1 MKDFALAR
9 LVAMRLGLG
18 LVSLLLVSLAVF
30 AITSLL
36 PGDVAQ
42 ELLGQAA
49 TPEAVAGLRASLGLD
64 QPGWLRYLHWLGALF
79 TGDAGK
85 SLVNGQPVVALIG
98 SRLPNSLMLAAA
110 TALVSVPLALC
121 IGITAAMW
129 RGSFYDRLVST
140 LTVSVVSV
148 PEFLV
153 ATAAVLVFAVHLRW
167 LSALSS
173 VSSIDGIVSFLR
185 VFAMPVLSL
194 CCVIVAQMVRMT
206 RAALIDQLRAPYVE
220 MAILKGAGPVRVIWS
235 HALPNALGPIA
246 NAIALSLSYLLG
258 GVIIVETIFNYPG
271 IAKLMV
277 DGVST
282 RDMPLVQACAMIFCA
297 AYLFL
302 VLAADLCA
310 ILSNPRLR
318 HR

>member
-1 MKDFALAR
+1 MKSNALLRMVAAR
-9 LVAMRLGLG
+9 LALGL
-18 LVSLLLVSLAVF
+18 LSLLLVSLAVF
-30 AITSLL
+30 AITALL
-36 PGDVAQ
+36 PGDTAQ
-42 ELLGQAA
+42 EQLGQAA
-49 TPEAVAGLRASLGLD
+49 TPEAVAALRLQLGLD
-64 QPGWLRYLHWLGALF
+64 QPGWLRYLRWLGGLAS
-79 TGDAGK
+79 GDAGR
-85 SLVNGQPVVALIG
+85 SLVNGQPVAALIG
-98 SRLPNSLMLAAA
+98 ARLPNSLLLAAA
-110 TALVSVPLALC
+110 TAVVSVPLALA
-121 IGITAAMW
+121 IGISAAMW
-129 RGSFYDRLVST
+129 RGTAYDRGVSMLT
-140 LTVSVVSV
+140 LSVVSV

-167 LSALSS
+167 LSALSY
-173 VSSIDGIVSFLR
+173 VSSIDSFAQFIR

-220 MAILKGAGPVRVIWS
+220 MAVLKGAGPIRVVWS
-235 HALPNALGPIA
+235 HALPNAVGPIA
-246 NAIALSLSYLLG
+246 NAVALSLSYLLG